1 MTSIYRTGVLLLT
14 GFLTVACNTAAGDW
28 DKATAAN
35 TPAAYQ
41 TFLQKHG
48 TDTHA
53 DDARA
58 RIARLQDDNDWTMA
72 KNENSEKSYGDYL
85 QQHASGSHVA
95 QAHDELTSLPRTA
108 AWISAADTGTAAA
121 MHTFLEKYP
130 QGPEADH
137 AKQKLAALEGYRVQ
151 LAATRSKTA
160 AERKLKFAKQHF
172 GKELRDVEIASP
184 NPPDT
189 LYRVM
194 SGSMSHD
201 DASSACQALQR
212 AHEACEVVGAG

>member
-1 MTSIYRTGVLLLT
+1 MNNMYRTAVLIVT
-14 GFLTVACNTAAGDW
+14 GFLTVACNSAAGDW

-35 TPAAYQ
+35 TLAAYQ
-41 TFLQKHG
+41 AFLQNHS
-48 TDTHA
+48 TNTHA
-53 DDARA
+53 GDAQA
-58 RIARLQDDNDWTMA
+58 RIAQLQDDADWSMA
-72 KNENSEKSYGDYL
+72 QSENSEKSYGDYL
-85 QQHASGSHVA
+85 QQHATGAHVA
-95 QAHDELTSLPRTA
+95 AAHDHLTSLQRA
-108 AWISAADTGTAAA
+108 VAWKSAKDAGTAVA
-121 MHTFLEKYP
+121 MRTFLEKYP
-130 QGPEADH
+130 QGFEADE
-137 AKQKLAALEGYRVQ
+137 AKQKLAALESYRVQ
-151 LAATRSKTA
+151 LEATRSKSA

-194 SGSMSHD
+194 SGAMSHD